1 MTATPLVKND
11 KQSRYQY
18 CSRSLPGSFSFKTDT
33 PFDINVLTR
42 FSLRFSFCKI
52 TCTLISWLIKL
63 VSSYTN
69 SCFSVGK
76 GIQTLLLNINY
87 YSLDYLMLILALVD
101 IGGFLNPISIFY
113 DFDVVVQVKKTYRR
127 RYFMK
132 FMPENISENL
142 KNVKLNSYNKVMFAA

>member
-1 MTATPLVKND
+1 
-11 KQSRYQY
+11 
-18 CSRSLPGSFSFKTDT
+18 
-33 PFDINVLTR
+33 
-42 FSLRFSFCKI
+42 
-52 TCTLISWLIKL
+52 
-63 VSSYTN
+63 
-69 SCFSVGK
+69 
-76 GIQTLLLNINY
+76 
-87 YSLDYLMLILALVD
+87 MLILALVD